1 MNKLKNNLTEELVRC
16 TETLSWTESRGRRNS
31 ALALTLAL
39 ICFVLLP
46 TAYAGSPTLGPWLGE
61 NLGSGNSAAE
71 NVKAL
76 ISLTTGVNNTGTG
89 VQSLLNNTN
98 GSNNTATGYQSLF
111 NNISGASNTAN
122 GIYSLFSNTVGWQ
135 NTATGASALQSNTD
149 GSDNTATGASA
160 LKDNSSG
167 NYNTATGVSALQSN
181 TTGSCNTSSG
191 YLALS
196 TNTAGPF
203 NTATGYQAL
212 LSNTSGSANTA
223 TGVSALGLNVTASHN
238 TATGFEALGYNTA
251 ASNTAFGSRALH
263 VNTTGSENTAVGYE
277 ALSES
282 STGVRNIAVGKWAGK
297 GVSTASDVICIGAQ
311 GENADNSCYIG
322 QIFNRTVSGGTV
334 VFINSAGKL
343 GTVTSSRR
351 FKEDIQPMSHA
362 SETLFGLKP
371 VTFRYKKEIDPQGI
385 PQFGLIAE
393 EVEKV
398 NPDLVVRDKE
408 GKVNTVRYEQI
419 NAMLLNEFLKEHKT
433 VEQQQA
439 TIGQLKSKTANQEQT
454 ITALRK
460 EMGVLTAELKE
471 QAAQI
476 QKVSAQLAT
485 NRPVPRLATN
495 R

>member
-1 MNKLKNNLTEELVRC
+1 MNKIINNLFKALVHC
-16 TETLSWTESRGRRNS
+16 TETLTRTESLRCLHS
-31 ALALTLAL
+31 ALALTTVAL

-46 TAYAGSPTLGPWLGE
+46 TAYAGSPSPQPFAGE
-61 NLGSGNSAAE
+61 NLGGGNSAAE
-71 NVKAL
+71 KVKAL
-76 ISLTTGVNNTGTG
+76 ISLTTGIDNTATG
-89 VQSLLNNTN
+89 FQSLSGNTVGSDNTANGFQSLLNNTT
-98 GSNNTATGYQSLF
+98 GS
-111 NNISGASNTAN
+111 SNTAN
-122 GIYSLFSNTVGWQ
+122 GTYSLFSNTAGWQ

-149 GSDNTATGASA
+149 GIDNTATGASA
-160 LKDNSSG
+160 LKDNSFG

-181 TTGSCNTSSG
+181 NTGSCNTASG

-203 NTATGYQAL
+203 NTANGFQAL

-223 TGVSALGLNVTASHN
+223 TGVSALGLNTTASHN

-263 VNTTGSENTAVGYE
+263 INTTGSENTAVGYE
-277 ALSES
+277 ALSNS
-282 STGVRNIAVGKWAGK
+282 STGVRNIAVGKWAGL

-351 FKEDIQPMSHA
+351 FKDDIKPMNDA
-362 SETLFGLKP
+362 SEALFALKP
-371 VTFRYKKEIDPQGI
+371 VTFRYKKEIDPQSI

-393 EVEKV
+393 DVAQV

-408 GKVNTVRYEQI
+408 GKINTVRYEQV
-419 NAMLLNEFLKEHKT
+419 NAMLLNEFLKEHKK
-433 VEQQQA
+433 VEIQQT
-439 TIGQLKSKTANQEQT
+439 TI
-454 ITALRK
+454 
-460 EMGVLTAELKE
+460 AELKE
-471 QAAQI
+471 GMAVLTAQLKEQGAQI
-476 QKVSAQLAT
+476 EKVSAQMETRRSAARLVT
-485 NRPVPRLATN
+485 NQ
-495 R
+495 